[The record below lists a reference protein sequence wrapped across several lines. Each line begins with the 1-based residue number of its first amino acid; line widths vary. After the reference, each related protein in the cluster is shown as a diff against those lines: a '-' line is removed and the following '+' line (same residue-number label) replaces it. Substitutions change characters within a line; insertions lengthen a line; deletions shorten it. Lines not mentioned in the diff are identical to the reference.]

1 MKKRNL
7 FICMT
12 PFQLFFATKIIESE
26 KIDNVTILLL
36 DLSHSEKNY
45 YYLEKAK
52 NKLKCETIVYQENKS
67 NKILKLLTFLKF
79 ILLNFLFKKFD
90 GVYLASLHDK
100 YIHILLNFISF
111 NGIYSFDDGVANINK
126 DGIYFKDD
134 YIKNNIIKKV
144 VKHYTIYSDV
154 ENIVENSRLKLLN
167 IFDLNTEENDCS
179 DVVIFFIGQ
188 PYNEMFKNEDDD
200 YIVNL
205 VRTLGVNYY
214 FRHPREK
221 IIYKD
226 IEYIESMEIFESFL
240 EGYVKQNP
248 DKKVIVY
255 SFFSS
260 VMFNIV
266 GYTNVD
272 VIAIGNDEL
281 YEKYNFLYKLMAK
294 FNMKKL
300 WLD

>member
-1 MKKRNL
+1 MRKRNL

-111 NGIYSFDDGVANINK
+111 NGVYSFDDGVANINK

-167 IFDLNTEENDCS
+167 IFDLNSIENNCNDT
-179 DVVIFFIGQ
+179 VIFFIGQ
-188 PYNEMFKNEDDD
+188 PYNEIFKNKSDE
-200 YIVNL
+200 YIFELIHSLRVD
-205 VRTLGVNYY
+205 YY
-214 FRHPREK
+214 FKHPREK
-221 IIYKD
+221 IIYND
-226 IEYIESMEIFESFL
+226 VSYVESMEIFESFL
-240 EGYVKQNP
+240 ESYINKHPFKNI
-248 DKKVIVY
+248 VIY

-260 VMFNIV
+260 VMFNVSNYNNVNIV
-266 GYTNVD
+266 ALV
-272 VIAIGNDEL
+272 NDEL
-281 YEKYNFLYKLMAK
+281 YEKYKFLYDLMAK
-294 FNMKKL
+294 FNIDKKVIN
-300 WLD
+300 